1 MKKILVALLAV
12 ATVGWYAQGAQ
23 ADPHRGYRSKG
34 HHGHDYH
41 RGHRGHHGKYHH
53 GYRHHRPHYGWH
65 HKYKPPCHGPY
76 YRPYVRKY
84 YVKPAPYS
92 GVQLYGKHGGFS
104 WYW

>member
-34 HHGHDYH
+34 HHGHDY
-41 RGHRGHHGKYHH
+41 HRGHHGKYHH